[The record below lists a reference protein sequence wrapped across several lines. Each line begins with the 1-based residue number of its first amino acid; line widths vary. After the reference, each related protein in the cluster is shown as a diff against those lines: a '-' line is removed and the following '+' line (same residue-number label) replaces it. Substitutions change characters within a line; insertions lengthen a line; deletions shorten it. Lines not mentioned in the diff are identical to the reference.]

1 MSLFAALSFPFCVVL
16 AGAGVLAE
24 FECLFLQ
31 SCKLLLVN
39 SIDFLHLLM
48 CVGILT
54 ATRVVL
60 CCVGLNLN

>member
-31 SCKLLLVN
+31 SCKLL
-39 SIDFLHLLM
+39 M

-60 CCVGLNLN
+60 CWFKFKLMPQT